1 MITQAWVLPLPSLTV
16 QGSVGTSLSKPGA
29 ALFPAQL
36 VSRIAQSGT
45 GASTPQRSPYRAIG
59 NHAPGPSRPARAGHR
74 ARTAQVRFPRLFA
87 FSARRLETIFSRL
100 VEMSVL
106 AISKFPAYPTPTG
119 DGLRWTSP
127 AGSMR

>member
-1 MITQAWVLPLPSLTV
+1 MITSAWVLPLPSLTV

-74 ARTAQVRFPRLFA
+74 AEQRNERVITERDRK
-87 FSARRLETIFSRL
+87 SADS
-100 VEMSVL
+100 
-106 AISKFPAYPTPTG
+106 
-119 DGLRWTSP
+119 LRWRGTDSNP
-127 AGSMR
+127 WFGDALAPPTVRRWCDAA